1 MKLYK
6 LKSNVLEVN
15 MCKVS
20 VIIPIYNSDR
30 NLNKCLNSV
39 RNQTHED
46 LEIILFDNGSTDNSK
61 QIAKGY
67 ARFDKRVSLF
77 NINNLEMHEV
87 INYVTDNSTG
97 EYILYVDSKNSWLDK
112 NAIKIMIEK
121 AEQFNS
127 DIMQVDYH
135 QVENNSLLH
144 NNKSNKDEELI
155 LDNKHLT
162 EELNKGD
169 IVRNNIWG
177 KLYKTDLIKE
187 MLVTN
192 KMKVEESRWMTK
204 LINQVKKYLILHKP
218 MIYQIKES

>member
-1 MKLYK
+1 
-6 LKSNVLEVN
+6 
-15 MCKVS
+15 
-20 VIIPIYNSDR
+20 
-30 NLNKCLNSV
+30 
-39 RNQTHED
+39 
-46 LEIILFDNGSTDNSK
+46 
-61 QIAKGY
+61 
-67 ARFDKRVSLF
+67 
-77 NINNLEMHEV
+77 MHEV

-97 EYILYVDSKNSWLDK
+97 EYILYVDSKNTWLDK

-144 NNKSNKDEELI
+144 NNRSNKDEELI
-155 LDNKHLT
+155 LDNKHLI

-192 KMKVEESRWMTK
+192 KMKVEESRWMIK

>member
-1 MKLYK
+1 
-6 LKSNVLEVN
+6 

-97 EYILYVDSKNSWLDK
+97 EY
-112 NAIKIMIEK
+112 MIEK

-144 NNKSNKDEELI
+144 NNRSNREEELI
-155 LDNKHLT
+155 LDNKHLI

-192 KMKVEESRWMTK
+192 KMKVEESRWMIK

>member
-1 MKLYK
+1 
-6 LKSNVLEVN
+6 

-97 EYILYVDSKNSWLDK
+97 EYILYVDSKNTWLDK

-144 NNKSNKDEELI
+144 NNRSNKEEELI
-155 LDNKHLT
+155 LDNKHLI
-162 EELNKGD
+162 E
-169 IVRNNIWG
+169 

>member
-1 MKLYK
+1 
-6 LKSNVLEVN
+6 
-15 MCKVS
+15 
-20 VIIPIYNSDR
+20 
-30 NLNKCLNSV
+30 
-39 RNQTHED
+39 
-46 LEIILFDNGSTDNSK
+46 
-61 QIAKGY
+61 
-67 ARFDKRVSLF
+67 
-77 NINNLEMHEV
+77 
-87 INYVTDNSTG
+87 
-97 EYILYVDSKNSWLDK
+97 
-112 NAIKIMIEK
+112 
-121 AEQFNS
+121 
-127 DIMQVDYH
+127 MQVDYH

-144 NNKSNKDEELI
+144 NNRSNKEEELI
-155 LDNKHLT
+155 LDNKHLI

>member
-1 MKLYK
+1 
-6 LKSNVLEVN
+6 

-77 NINNLEMHEV
+77 NTNNLEMHEV

-97 EYILYVDSKNSWLDK
+97 EYILYVDSKNTWLDK

-144 NNKSNKDEELI
+144 NNR
-155 LDNKHLT
+155 
-162 EELNKGD
+162 LNKGD

>member
-1 MKLYK
+1 M
-6 LKSNVLEVN
+6 
-15 MCKVS
+15 
-20 VIIPIYNSDR
+20 
-30 NLNKCLNSV
+30 
-39 RNQTHED
+39 
-46 LEIILFDNGSTDNSK
+46 
-61 QIAKGY
+61 
-67 ARFDKRVSLF
+67 F
-77 NINNLEMHEV
+77 NTNNLEMHEV

-97 EYILYVDSKNSWLDK
+97 EYILYVDSKNTWLDK

-144 NNKSNKDEELI
+144 NNRSNREEELI
-155 LDNKHLT
+155 LDNKYLI

>member
-1 MKLYK
+1 
-6 LKSNVLEVN
+6 
-15 MCKVS
+15 
-20 VIIPIYNSDR
+20 
-30 NLNKCLNSV
+30 
-39 RNQTHED
+39 
-46 LEIILFDNGSTDNSK
+46 
-61 QIAKGY
+61 
-67 ARFDKRVSLF
+67 
-77 NINNLEMHEV
+77 MHEV

-97 EYILYVDSKNSWLDK
+97 EYILYVDSKNTWLDK

-121 AEQFNS
+121 AEQSNC

-135 QVENNSLLH
+135 QVENDSLLH

-155 LDNKHLT
+155 LDNKHLI

>member
-77 NINNLEMHEV
+77 NTNNLEMHEV

-97 EYILYVDSKNSWLDK
+97 EYILYVDSKNTWLDK

-144 NNKSNKDEELI
+144 LI
-155 LDNKHLT
+155 L
-162 EELNKGD
+162 
-169 IVRNNIWG
+169 
-177 KLYKTDLIKE
+177 
-187 MLVTN
+187 
-192 KMKVEESRWMTK
+192 
-204 LINQVKKYLILHKP
+204 
-218 MIYQIKES
+218 

>member
-1 MKLYK
+1 M
-6 LKSNVLEVN
+6 
-15 MCKVS
+15 
-20 VIIPIYNSDR
+20 
-30 NLNKCLNSV
+30 
-39 RNQTHED
+39 
-46 LEIILFDNGSTDNSK
+46 
-61 QIAKGY
+61 
-67 ARFDKRVSLF
+67 F
-77 NINNLEMHEV
+77 NTNNLEMHEV

-97 EYILYVDSKNSWLDK
+97 EYILYVDSKNTWLDK

-144 NNKSNKDEELI
+144 NNRSNKDEELI
-155 LDNKHLT
+155 LDNKHLI

>member
-1 MKLYK
+1 
-6 LKSNVLEVN
+6 

-97 EYILYVDSKNSWLDK
+97 EYILYEVG
-112 NAIKIMIEK
+112 E
-121 AEQFNS
+121 
-127 DIMQVDYH
+127 
-135 QVENNSLLH
+135 
-144 NNKSNKDEELI
+144 
-155 LDNKHLT
+155 
-162 EELNKGD
+162 
-169 IVRNNIWG
+169 
-177 KLYKTDLIKE
+177 
-187 MLVTN
+187 
-192 KMKVEESRWMTK
+192 
-204 LINQVKKYLILHKP
+204 
-218 MIYQIKES
+218 